1 MRKIGK
7 VDVEKSTFMDLLKIW
22 MHVYIILYCEIHL
35 HVANIDVNQSL

>member
-22 MHVYIILYCEIHL
+22 VYVYIILYVEMYL
-35 HVANIDVNQSL
+35 HIGSKYLC